1 MIRSTTLALVLL
13 FVASTSFA
21 SPLGVRINDQD
32 FTFDTD
38 FIADYSFNGT
48 AADTLTVND
57 TNNSVGSY
65 RFLNQTTDFAG
76 NGPGFF
82 PVWGAS
88 TPSAIFGGS
97 LDLNMAFD
105 KTDATANGST
115 NKFAVSL
122 TGGTGHLTVTGIV
135 GVPPGFTPPDGSTP
149 ITLLDIVFD
158 RTSLVGRDAA
168 TATDNSVVDLIEA
181 AGTVNT
187 LMGQDVSSQNLTGVT
202 FLKFFAPAGTS
213 VFTGN
218 SGTGNAIY
226 NPLDATVNGTPAA
239 ILGRVSG
246 EAGVGTFIPEP
257 MTMSILALGIPM
269 ILRRHHR

>member
-13 FVASTSFA
+13 FVASTAFA

-38 FIADYSFNGT
+38 FIANYNFNGT
-48 AADTLTVND
+48 AADTLTVGD

-65 RFLNQTTDFAG
+65 RFLGQTTDFAG
-76 NGPGFF
+76 NGTGFF

-97 LDLNMAFD
+97 LDLSMAFNQ
-105 KTDATANGST
+105 TDATANGSA

-135 GVPPGFTPPDGSTP
+135 GVPPGFTPPNGSTLT
-149 ITLLDIVFD
+149 TLLDITFA

-168 TATDNSVVDLIEA
+168 TTTDNSVIDLIEA

-213 VFTGN
+213 VFKGN

-226 NPLDATVNGTPAA
+226 NPLTATVNGTPAS

-257 MTMSILALGIPM
+257 MTLSILALGIPM
-269 ILRRHHR
+269 ILRRHRR